1 MKPRRIA
8 ATLAL
13 LALGSGSAFA
23 APHLEVGDAGQSLVT
38 SQALGAGI
46 SSINGSISG
55 DADMYRF
62 NWGGGAFYV
71 NTQGTDFDTQL
82 FLFNSS
88 GAGVWGND
96 DGLPGLGSYIED
108 AALASGTYY
117 LAISGFDLD
126 PYSASGLMFQSHP
139 YSPQYAA
146 LNPGEPLTGWS
157 GYEYDGGAYQLNFR
171 SATGETVETGSV
183 PEPGTLAL
191 LGLGLIGMF
200 AGKRRKS

>member
-1 MKPRRIA
+1 MKLRKTA
-8 ATLAL
+8 VTLAL

-23 APHLEVGDAGQSLVT
+23 LPHVETGDAGQSLVT
-38 SQALGAGI
+38 SQALGAGT
-46 SSINGSISG
+46 SSITGSLDS

-62 NWGGGAFYV
+62 DWGGGAFYV
-71 NTQGTDFDTQL
+71 NTQGSDFDTQL

-96 DGLPGLGSYIED
+96 DGLVELGSYIED

-126 PYSASGLMFQSHP
+126 PYSAYGLMFQNAP
-139 YSPQYAA
+139 TLPQYAP
-146 LNPGEPLTGWS
+146 LNPGAPLTGWAAELFES
-157 GYEYDGGAYQLNFR
+157 GAYQINFR
-171 SATGETVETGSV
+171 SATGETVETGHV

-200 AGKRRKS
+200 AGKRRKL